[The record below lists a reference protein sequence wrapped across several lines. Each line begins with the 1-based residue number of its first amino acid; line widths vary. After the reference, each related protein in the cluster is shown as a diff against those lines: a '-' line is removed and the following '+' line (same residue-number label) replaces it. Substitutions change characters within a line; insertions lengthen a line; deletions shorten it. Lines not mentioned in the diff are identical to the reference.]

1 MKVKIVFVGPSN
13 AGKTSLVHRF
23 VYGDFSQHC
32 MPSTQPAFCQK
43 IIKIQDIAV
52 QLEIWDTAGQ
62 ERYHSLSPL
71 FYRDADIGIVT
82 FDLTDFD
89 SFSTA
94 KTWIEELH
102 AYRGDGI
109 IIGLAANK
117 NDLSESR
124 AISFSAIQKFAQEN
138 NVSAVET
145 SASSGENV
153 DFLFESLTQKFL
165 NAGKTPAQTKGANQ
179 QEQTSRCFC

>member
-13 AGKTSLVHRF
+13 AGKTSLIHRF

-43 IIKIQDIAV
+43 MVKIQASQV

-82 FDLTDFD
+82 FDLTDED
-89 SFSTA
+89 SFNSA
-94 KTWIEELH
+94 KQWIDELH
-102 AYRGDGI
+102 SNRGDGI
-109 IIGLAANK
+109 IIGVAGNK
-117 NDLSESR
+117 QDLTEKR
-124 AISFSAIQKFAQEN
+124 VVSFQAMQKFAQEHG
-138 NVSAVET
+138 VIAIET
-145 SASSGENV
+145 SARTGENV
-153 DFLFESLTQKFL
+153 NMLFEDITTKFIQ
-165 NAGKTPAQTKGANQ
+165 AGKTPAKTSEGP
-179 QEQTSRCFC
+179 QETSSGCFC